1 MSPVIGNHAD
11 VLAIL
16 NAPEQWS
23 NRVST
28 HLNVPNGM
36 DAPEHTLYRAIIE
49 PFFDHTTMAQFEGVV
64 RSIVRKIFAE
74 LPEHYDVMS
83 DLAYPFA
90 LRVQC
95 AFMGWPETL
104 KNALLKWIKQQ
115 REASAAQDREVL
127 TQLAAQFKQL
137 MIGQFEQARRTANK
151 APHNITQRL

>member
-1 MSPVIGNHAD
+1 GLTKIKKIDSIFGILILPEFPQLPREVVMSPVIGNHAD

-74 LPEHYDVMS
+74 LPEH
-83 DLAYPFA
+83 
-90 LRVQC
+90 
-95 AFMGWPETL
+95 
-104 KNALLKWIKQQ
+104 
-115 REASAAQDREVL
+115 
-127 TQLAAQFKQL
+127 
-137 MIGQFEQARRTANK
+137 
-151 APHNITQRL
+151 